1 MNNPKFNYNK
11 ELREL
16 EENFVD
22 PDLYPILPLDD
33 DMPLDDDLYG
43 DTAPGDFEDWPVAD
57 LEGDGI
63 D

>member
-1 MNNPKFNYNK
+1 MKKFNYNK

-33 DMPLDDDLYG
+33 DLYG
-43 DTAPGDFEDWPVAD
+43 DTAPGDFEDWPIV
-57 LEGDGI
+57 GI
-63 D
+63 SDQISEE